1 MCSYGCWWMNEEMDW
16 QVVWVLFKCL
26 HCLQSSFLAALYFS
40 KPVSGCARD
49 GERWPRCVGCV
60 PQSTPS
66 EQRVCTRPVGASR
79 RVTRPPCA
87 GWELSELR
95 WQLPRAAE
103 ASEDR
108 VAEQQ
113 INDYSCLK
121 FNYILKQQL
130 NFLTSTKCFAWLKTV
145 SQKINSHILAGI
157 WVIITLGPN
166 T

>member
-1 MCSYGCWWMNEEMDW
+1 MCSYNCRWMNEEMDW
-16 QVVWVLFKCL
+16 EVVWVLFKCL
-26 HCLQSSFLAALYFS
+26 NCLQSSFLAALYFS
-40 KPVSGCARD
+40 KPLPGYAQDSAWGVYHGAPRLRSRCAP
-49 GERWPRCVGCV
+49 GH
-60 PQSTPS
+60 
-66 EQRVCTRPVGASR
+66 VGASR
-79 RVTRPPCA
+79 RANHPPCA
-87 GWELSELR
+87 GWERSELQ

-108 VAEQQ
+108 AAEQQ

-130 NFLTSTKCFAWLKTV
+130 NFLTSTKCFARLKTV